1 MGPPDSAMTARACRA
16 QAWGRVC
23 ASVQVGQCVVYLY
36 YRRGIILCQR
46 QQDGDTGGQVLA
58 GAQGPHIPG
67 EARVETLG
75 ALRVNRQVFNVTSQ
89 GFNITSV
96 ECLKYL
102 LHLCRQQSAN
112 ECPVL
117 LATSLAV
124 FRKSTLCWARSAMY
138 LGGIVV
144 EMVMS

>member
-1 MGPPDSAMTARACRA
+1 MCKLANVWCTCTTGEALS
-16 QAWGRVC
+16 C
-23 ASVQVGQCVVYLY
+23 ASASRMETLVARCWLEPRDPTYL
-36 YRRGIILCQR
+36 
-46 QQDGDTGGQVLA
+46 GG
-58 GAQGPHIPG
+58 
-67 EARVETLG
+67 RVETLG
-75 ALRVNRQVFNVTSQ
+75 ALRVNRQVFDVTSQ